1 MTGQQFLYNMRHSIP
16 YIVDITQERKEMEK
30 KQKGHLIERVLP
42 GSIAEEMEIEAGD
55 RLEAVNGQEIE
66 DIFDYQYLTED
77 EELEV
82 LIRKADG
89 EEWLLDIEKDPDEDL
104 GLVFPS
110 GLMDEYRSCSNRC
123 IFCFIDQMPRG
134 MRKTLYFKDDDARL
148 SFLQGNYITLTNLSE
163 HDIERIIRYRLSP
176 VNISVHT
183 TDKALRCKML
193 HNDRAGEALEI
204 LDRFF
209 EAGLTMNAQIVLCKG
224 VNDGEQLKKTIEDL
238 SRYMPCLESL
248 SVVPVGLTKYR
259 EKLFPLEPFGKEDAR
274 EVLSLIHSLQDKLYP
289 QYENHFVHPSDEWY
303 LLAEEPIPEADC
315 YDGYPQLE
323 NGVGMVR
330 LLTDEVEEALQDPET
345 VKGAHKERRISIAT
359 GLLAA
364 PVIRELSE
372 KIMEQ
377 FPGLKV
383 TVHGIENRFF
393 GPGVTVSGLLTGGD
407 ILEQLKDKE
416 LGEALYLPQN
426 VLRSGEEVFLDDL
439 TLTGLA
445 DSLQVPVHIV
455 ESSGYDLVR
464 KLAGEDE

>member
-1 MTGQQFLYNMRHSIP
+1 MG
-16 YIVDITQERKEMEK
+16 K
-30 KQKGHLIERVLP
+30 KQTGHLIERVLP
-42 GSIAEEMEIEAGD
+42 DSIAGELEIEAGD
-55 RLEAVNGQEIE
+55 RLIAVNGQEIE
-66 DIFDYQYLTED
+66 DIFDYQYLTEE

-82 LIRKADG
+82 LIRKPDG
-89 EEWLLDIEKDPDEDL
+89 EEWLLEIEKDPDEDL

-110 GLMDEYRSCSNRC
+110 GLMDEYRSCKNRC

-183 TDKALRCKML
+183 TDRALRCKML
-193 HNDRAGEALEI
+193 HNERAGEALDI

-224 VNDGEQLKKTIEDL
+224 INDGEQLQKTIEDL
-238 SRYMPCLESL
+238 SRYLPCLESL

-259 EKLFPLEPFGKEDAR
+259 EKLFPLEPFQKEDAK
-274 EVLSLIHSLQDKLYP
+274 EVLSLIHSLQETLYP
-289 QYENHFVHPSDEWY
+289 QYGNHFVHPSDEWY
-303 LLAEEPIPEADC
+303 LLAGEPIPEADV

-330 LLTDEVEEALQDPET
+330 LLKDEVEEALQERKAIEGS
-345 VKGAHKERRISIAT
+345 VRERRISIAT

-372 KIMEQ
+372 KIVKTC
-377 FPGLKV
+377 PGLTV
-383 TVHGIENRFF
+383 SVHGIENRFF

-407 ILEQLKDKE
+407 ILEQLKEKE

-426 VLRSGEEVFLDDL
+426 VLRAGEEVFLDDL
-439 TLTGLA
+439 TLGSLA

>member
-1 MTGQQFLYNMRHSIP
+1 MG
-16 YIVDITQERKEMEK
+16 K
-30 KQKGHLIERVLP
+30 KQTGHLIERVLP
-42 GSIAEEMEIEAGD
+42 GSIAGELEIEAGD
-55 RLEAVNGQEIE
+55 RLIAVNGQEIE
-66 DIFDYQYLTED
+66 DIFDYQYLTEE

-82 LIRKADG
+82 LIRKPDG
-89 EEWLLDIEKDPDEDL
+89 EEWLLEIEKDPDEDL

-110 GLMDEYRSCSNRC
+110 GLMDEYRSCKNRC
-123 IFCFIDQMPRG
+123 IFCFIDQMPKG

-183 TDKALRCKML
+183 TDRALRCKML
-193 HNDRAGEALEI
+193 HNDRAGEALDI

-224 VNDGEQLKKTIEDL
+224 INDGKQLQKTIEDL
-238 SRYMPCLESL
+238 SRYLPCLESL

-259 EKLFPLEPFGKEDAR
+259 EKLFPLEPFQKEDAK
-274 EVLSLIHSLQDKLYP
+274 EVLSLIHSLQETLYHE
-289 QYENHFVHPSDEWY
+289 YGNHFVHPSDEWY
-303 LLAEEPIPEADC
+303 LLAEEPIPKADV

-330 LLTDEVEEALQDPET
+330 LLRDEVEEALQERET
-345 VKGAHKERRISIAT
+345 KEGSIKERKISIAT

-372 KIMEQ
+372 KIVKTC
-377 FPGLKV
+377 PGLTV
-383 TVHGIENRFF
+383 SVHGIKNRFF

-407 ILEQLKDKE
+407 IREQLKGKE

-426 VLRSGEEVFLDDL
+426 VLRAGEEVFLDDL
-439 TLTGLA
+439 TLGELA

-464 KLAGEDE
+464 KLAGEDA